1 MDLQGVSGEV
11 KCMDA
16 IEKDIEEWREFVLE
30 EMLKAVKKELNVDI
44 DILIDGMKDRV
55 LLTV

>member
-1 MDLQGVSGEV
+1 
-11 KCMDA
+11 MDA

>member
-1 MDLQGVSGEV
+1 MD
-11 KCMDA
+11 K

-44 DILIDGMKDRV
+44 DLLIDGMKDRGLIPV
-55 LLTV
+55 